1 MTPAI
6 LVAAVVTLGLAFGS
20 LIMQVD
26 GAKLR
31 LWRLSRRWDVSRLAR
46 EFIAAADEPLATVRG
61 LTHMINAWE
70 RGDRRPSERYW
81 LLYLRVFPE
90 CANVETTI
98 AGPDAPEDQPR
109 ATELNATATAALSP
123 AHSVEPQ
130 DIGALVATVRALE
143 QRIAGLS
150 KRVDELSRDERDKG
164 DKRQP
169 RETSVRRKTRSRY
182 RPSSWTPLY
191 LCVSGSLR

>member
-6 LVAAVVTLGLAFGS
+6 AVAAVVTLSLALGS

-31 LWRLSRRWDVSRLAR
+31 RWRLSRRWDVSRLAR

-61 LTHMINAWE
+61 LKHMIYAWE

-90 CANVETTI
+90 LATGETSI
-98 AGPDAPEDQPR
+98 GVLDEPEDQPS
-109 ATELNATATAALSP
+109 TVEINTSVTTASNSP
-123 AHSVEPQ
+123 RDPEPQ
-130 DIGALVATVRALE
+130 DIRTLVATVRALE

-150 KRVDELSRDERDKG
+150 KRVDELSRDDRDE
-164 DKRQP
+164 RQP
-169 RETSVRRKTRSRY
+169 REASVGRKTRSRY
-182 RPSSWTPLY
+182 RRSSWTPLY
-191 LCVSGSLR
+191 LCTALIPS

>member
-6 LVAAVVTLGLAFGS
+6 ALAAVVTFSLVLGS

-31 LWRLSRRWDVSRLAR
+31 RWRLARRWDVSRLAS
-46 EFIAAADEPLATVRG
+46 EFIAAADEPLASLRG
-61 LTHMINAWE
+61 LKHMINAWE

-90 CANVETTI
+90 CANGETAI
-98 AGPDAPEDQPR
+98 DDQKEPAEQPADPEDIR
-109 ATELNATATAALSP
+109 TLAA
-123 AHSVEPQ
+123 AVK
-130 DIGALVATVRALE
+130 ALE

-150 KRVDELSRDERDKG
+150 SRLDELSRDERDE
-164 DKRQP
+164 RQP
-169 RETSVRRKTRSRY
+169 RERNVRRKTKPRSRA
-182 RPSSWTPLY
+182 STWSPLY
-191 LCVSGSLR
+191 F

>member
-6 LVAAVVTLGLAFGS
+6 VVAAVVTLSLALGS

-31 LWRLSRRWDVSRLAR
+31 GWRLSRRWDVSRLAR

-90 CANVETTI
+90 CASGETAI
-98 AGPDAPEDQPR
+98 GGSNESEDQPR
-109 ATELNATATAALSP
+109 TAEISAAATAAARS
-123 AHSVEPQ
+123 AHSTEPQ
-130 DIGALVATVRALE
+130 DIRSLAATVRALE

-150 KRVDELSRDERDKG
+150 KRVDELSRDERDE
-164 DKRQP
+164 RQP
-169 RETSVRRKTRSRY
+169 RERSAGRKTRSRY
-182 RPSSWTPLY
+182 RRSSWTPLY
-191 LCVSGSLR
+191 LRTAIS

>member
-6 LVAAVVTLGLAFGS
+6 AVAAVVTLSLALGS
-20 LIMQVD
+20 LVMQVD

-31 LWRLSRRWDVSRLAR
+31 RWRLSRRWDVSRLAR

-61 LTHMINAWE
+61 LKHMIYAWE

-90 CANVETTI
+90 HAAGETSIGGLDDPT
-98 AGPDAPEDQPR
+98 DQPS
-109 ATELNATATAALSP
+109 TAEINTSASSP
-123 AHSVEPQ
+123 HDAEPQ
-130 DIGALVATVRALE
+130 DISALVATVRALE

-150 KRVDELSRDERDKG
+150 RRVDELSRDEHAE
-164 DKRQP
+164 RQP
-169 RETSVRRKTRSRY
+169 RERTVARKTRSRY
-182 RPSSWTPLY
+182 RRSSWTPLY
-191 LCVSGSLR
+191 LCTALVRP

>member
-6 LVAAVVTLGLAFGS
+6 AVAAVVTLSLALGS
-20 LIMQVD
+20 LVMQVD

-31 LWRLSRRWDVSRLAR
+31 RWRLSRRWDVSRLAR

-61 LTHMINAWE
+61 LKHMIYAWE

-90 CANVETTI
+90 QATAETSI
-98 AGPDAPEDQPR
+98 GALNEPEDQPG
-109 ATELNATATAALSP
+109 TAEINTSASSP
-123 AHSVEPQ
+123 HDAEPQ
-130 DIGALVATVRALE
+130 DISALVATVRALE

-150 KRVDELSRDERDKG
+150 RRVDELSRDEHAE
-164 DKRQP
+164 RQP
-169 RETSVRRKTRSRY
+169 RERTVARKTRSRY
-182 RPSSWTPLY
+182 RRSSWTPLY
-191 LCVSGSLR
+191 LCTALVRP

>member
-6 LVAAVVTLGLAFGS
+6 AVAAVVTLSLVLGS

-31 LWRLSRRWDVSRLAR
+31 RWRLSRRWDVSRLAR

-90 CANVETTI
+90 CASVETA
-98 AGPDAPEDQPR
+98 AGSNESEDQPR
-109 ATELNATATAALSP
+109 PDEINATATDASGS
-123 AHSVEPQ
+123 AHSTERQ
-130 DIGALVATVRALE
+130 DIRALTATVRALE
-143 QRIAGLS
+143 QRIAWLS
-150 KRVDELSRDERDKG
+150 KRVEELSRGERDE
-164 DKRQP
+164 RQP
-169 RETSVRRKTRSRY
+169 REASVGSKTTSRY
-182 RPSSWTPLY
+182 PRSSWTPLY
-191 LCVSGSLR
+191 LCTALVPS

>member
-6 LVAAVVTLGLAFGS
+6 ALAAVVTLSLALGS

-31 LWRLSRRWDVSRLAR
+31 RWRLSRRWDVSRLAR

-61 LTHMINAWE
+61 LKHMIYAWE

-90 CANVETTI
+90 HATVETSI
-98 AGPDAPEDQPR
+98 DGLSEPEDQPSAAEINPM
-109 ATELNATATAALSP
+109 ATVAS
-123 AHSVEPQ
+123 SSQEPQ

-150 KRVDELSRDERDKG
+150 RRVDELSRDEHAE
-164 DKRQP
+164 RQP
-169 RETSVRRKTRSRY
+169 RERSVARKTRSRY
-182 RPSSWTPLY
+182 RRSSWTPLY
-191 LCVSGSLR
+191 LCSALARS

>member
-6 LVAAVVTLGLAFGS
+6 AVAAVVTLSLALGS
-20 LIMQVD
+20 LMMQVD

-31 LWRLSRRWDVSRLAR
+31 RWRLSRRWDVSRLAR

-61 LTHMINAWE
+61 LKHMIYAWE

-90 CANVETTI
+90 HATGETSI
-98 AGPDAPEDQPR
+98 GVLNEPEDQPSTAEINTM
-109 ATELNATATAALSP
+109 ATVASNSP
-123 AHSVEPQ
+123 HDTEPQ

-150 KRVDELSRDERDKG
+150 RRVDELSRDEHAE
-164 DKRQP
+164 RQP
-169 RETSVRRKTRSRY
+169 RERSLARKTRSRY
-182 RPSSWTPLY
+182 RRSSWTPLY
-191 LCVSGSLR
+191 LYTALVRA

>member
-6 LVAAVVTLGLAFGS
+6 ALAAVVTFSLLLGS

-31 LWRLSRRWDVSRLAR
+31 RWRLARRWDVSRLAS
-46 EFIAAADEPLATVRG
+46 EFIAAADEPLATLRG
-61 LTHMINAWE
+61 LKHMINAWE

-90 CANVETTI
+90 CANGET
-98 AGPDAPEDQPR
+98 ASADQREPADQP
-109 ATELNATATAALSP
+109 AD
-123 AHSVEPQ
+123 PQ
-130 DIGALVATVRALE
+130 DIRALAATVKALE

-150 KRVDELSRDERDKG
+150 RRMDELSRDERDER
-164 DKRQP
+164 DERQP
-169 RETSVRRKTRSRY
+169 RDRNVRRKTRPRY
-182 RPSSWTPLY
+182 RPATWSPLY
-191 LCVSGSLR
+191 L

>member
-6 LVAAVVTLGLAFGS
+6 ALAAVVTFSLVLGS

-31 LWRLSRRWDVSRLAR
+31 RWRLSRRWDVSRLAR

-61 LTHMINAWE
+61 LKHMIYAWE

-90 CANVETTI
+90 HVTGETSI
-98 AGPDAPEDQPR
+98 GGLNEPEDQPSTAEINTM
-109 ATELNATATAALSP
+109 ATVAS
-123 AHSVEPQ
+123 SSQEPQ

-150 KRVDELSRDERDKG
+150 RRVDELSRDEHAE
-164 DKRQP
+164 RQP
-169 RETSVRRKTRSRY
+169 RERSVARKTRSRY
-182 RPSSWTPLY
+182 RRSSWTPLY
-191 LCVSGSLR
+191 LCTALVRS

>member
-1 MTPAI
+1 M
-6 LVAAVVTLGLAFGS
+6 AAVVTLSLALGS

-31 LWRLSRRWDVSRLAR
+31 RWRLSRRWDVSRLAR

-61 LTHMINAWE
+61 LKHMIYAWE

-90 CANVETTI
+90 HATVETSI
-98 AGPDAPEDQPR
+98 DGLSEPEDQPSAAEINPM
-109 ATELNATATAALSP
+109 ATVAS
-123 AHSVEPQ
+123 SSQEPQ

-150 KRVDELSRDERDKG
+150 RRVDELSRDEHAE
-164 DKRQP
+164 RQP
-169 RETSVRRKTRSRY
+169 RERSVARKTRSRY
-182 RPSSWTPLY
+182 RRSSWTPLY
-191 LCVSGSLR
+191 LCTALVRS